1 MMTNTTLAILG
12 AGSWGTAVAIH
23 LAQSGQR
30 VLLWGRNPDHV
41 NSMVQSRE
49 NQRYLPNIKFP
60 DSLIPEPSLEACL
73 QQADD
78 IIIAV
83 PSHAFADLLTQ
94 LPDQLSGLAWLTKGI
109 DPKKHACLSQL
120 ISERWSN
127 TFPMA
132 AISGPSFATE
142 VANGLPTALVIAGN
156 ESEYMHKLRDV
167 LHHSNLRVY
176 LSHDLI
182 GVQCAGAVKNVLAI
196 ACGISDGL
204 KYGANA
210 KAALITRGLAEMG
223 RLGMALG
230 ASPDTFM
237 GLAGL
242 GDLVLTCTD
251 DQSRNRRFG
260 LLLGQGKEI
269 LDAEQSIGQ
278 VVEGKYNAAQVC
290 ALAKTYDLELPI
302 CQAVDNLLQG
312 HSNAEQA
319 AQSLLA
325 RPPRDEEAWW
335 SP

>member
-1 MMTNTTLAILG
+1 MTNTTLAILG

-23 LAQSGQR
+23 LAQQGQR
-30 VLLWGRNPDHV
+30 VLLWGRNPDHIQ
-41 NSMVQSRE
+41 SMVKSRE
-49 NQRYLPNIKFP
+49 NQRYLPGIKFP
-60 DSLIPEPSLEACL
+60 ASLIPEANLESCV

-94 LPDQLSGLAWLTKGI
+94 LPSQLSGLAWLTKGI
-109 DPKKHACLSQL
+109 DPKKHVCLSQL
-120 ISERWSN
+120 ISDRWGD

-132 AISGPSFATE
+132 AISGPSFAKE
-142 VANGLPTALVIAGN
+142 VANGLPTAMVVAGN
-156 ESEYMHKLRDV
+156 ESDYLHEIRDK

-204 KYGANA
+204 NYGANA

-251 DQSRNRRFG
+251 NQSRNRRFG

-269 LDAEQSIGQ
+269 AEAENSIGQ
-278 VVEGKYNAAQVC
+278 VVEGKYNAGQVC
-290 ALAKTYDLELPI
+290 TLAKTYGLELPI
-302 CQAVDNLLQG
+302 CQAVDSLLQG
-312 HSNAEQA
+312 HISAEQA